1 MNWREQVEA
10 RIADVRPQEYPHGK
24 SLYYFTA
31 EVREQLAASLEALL
45 DVAVA
50 ADVIMRNYDN
60 QTTSVIAWDALSF
73 ALDKLREVGDE

>member
-1 MNWREQVEA
+1 MNWREKIEA
-10 RIADVRPQEYPHGK
+10 QIADVRPQEYPHGK

-50 ADVIMRNYDN
+50 ADE
-60 QTTSVIAWDALSF
+60 SVEEKCVCYSLQLHE